1 MVGREA
7 QTRCR
12 SDSGGNLLS
21 MYNPPHPE
29 TYRDQLRSFL
39 REDWGTQDWT
49 TASVSDRPMEG
60 RVVAKGD
67 LVLAGMAA
75 AAEVVRI
82 VDPAVEVI
90 FQARDGDWL
99 TKGELAFILNGN
111 SHALLLAERVMLNL
125 LQRLSGT
132 ATLTRAFVEAVE
144 GTGAQILDTRK
155 TTPGLKLLEKYAVR
169 CGGGVNH
176 RLTLGDGVLLKEN
189 HLAAMGGIRPAVEAA
204 RKTAPNLV
212 RIEVEVENLDQFD
225 ECLLIPDI
233 DGVLL
238 DNMSNDDM
246 REAVRRKRAAD
257 ARLFLEASG
266 NLSLERA
273 RSVAETGVD
282 FLSVGALTH
291 SAPSVDL
298 SLRLG

>member
-1 MVGREA
+1 MFNA
-7 QTRCR
+7 
-12 SDSGGNLLS
+12 
-21 MYNPPHPE
+21 PHPE
-29 TYRDQLRSFL
+29 TYRDQLRAFL

-82 VDPAVEVI
+82 VDPYVEVL
-90 FQARDGDWL
+90 FQAKDGDWL
-99 TKGELAFILNGN
+99 TKGELAFVLNGN
-111 SHALLLAERVMLNL
+111 SHGLLLAERVMLNL

-212 RIEVEVENLDQFD
+212 RIEVEVENMDQFD

-238 DNMSNDDM
+238 DNMSNEEM
-246 REAVRRKRAAD
+246 REAVRRKREANS
-257 ARLFLEASG
+257 RIFLEASG
-266 NLSLERA
+266 NLNLERA

-282 FLSVGALTH
+282 FLSIGALTH